1 MTCLHGSDLFP
12 GPPQFDLVQKILE
25 KMSERC
31 GRDQWTKQCT
41 KLLRQEMHRSLSEC
55 LLMNCRSFMSGAET
69 IGLYWII
76 LHIYHMSYSIYN
88 IVALGPV
95 TRCNF
100 NFKLQLRSM
109 QVFLLCAFWGHSRID
124 GSKRCLPESFEKP
137 GPWSLAKPSLGRSSS
152 RRMVLPMWWFSQ
164 GLALWATFTN
174 IQGLYADG
182 RLQRFVIDEAQLDP
196 SFTEF
201 HCFWMKSWSVAR
213 FVPSNSTTLHQGI
226 A

>member
-1 MTCLHGSDLFP
+1 
-12 GPPQFDLVQKILE
+12 
-25 KMSERC
+25 
-31 GRDQWTKQCT
+31 
-41 KLLRQEMHRSLSEC
+41 
-55 LLMNCRSFMSGAET
+55 MNCRSFMSGAET

-88 IVALGPV
+88 IIALGPV
-95 TRCNF
+95 TTC
-100 NFKLQLRSM
+100 NFKLQLQSM
-109 QVFLLCAFWGHSRID
+109 QVFLLCLFWGHSGID

-137 GPWSLAKPSLGRSSS
+137 GPWSLAKPSPSCSSS
-152 RRMVLPMWWFSQ
+152 RRVVLPMWEQNGDYFLPRPSRPTVTDTKSFLFFWTGISQ
-164 GLALWATFTN
+164 DLALWATFTN